1 MDEVKIKALKYTFVQ
16 MVACA
21 SIIFI
26 ISILVKYAPLM
37 LSILSGV
44 PHLIWWVM
52 GVFAAVYVWYL
63 INYSLIQTPLLSP
76 WIERTSEQPP
86 TCDLIHAE
94 LITKRGRSK
103 MLWRVHP
110 SEVDF
115 SHDAEEPVSCYMI
128 VRRIRR

>member
-94 LITKRGRSK
+94 LITVNDHLNVIHFFRLSIIKS
-103 MLWRVHP
+103 
-110 SEVDF
+110 D
-115 SHDAEEPVSCYMI
+115 PVSNHLL
-128 VRRIRR
+128 RQLFSLF